1 MLSLIKKNTLLIISL
16 IFISLFFVK
25 NNIFV
30 DTAQKYT
37 AEIAKDSA
45 AVYVSL
51 RLLNAALSFAQEIEV
66 TGSVVIAS
74 GTIKPFKVIEPLD
87 DTVEKLSKAIF
98 YIGAFAATATVI
110 IEFFGHYSFLLV
122 GVASGVLY
130 IMDRLKLIENNS
142 VISIFL
148 KNINSSAS
156 IILLVVVSF
165 VVSSLIA
172 DKMYAAK
179 WKNYNKVLEDV
190 SSELTELVELD
201 PPINTEISS
210 DETEANTVQPID
222 QSEEADGWASKIT
235 SKVGEA
241 VEGIT
246 STGSKIKNNVVEATT
261 KGVSA
266 VSDKYKKAEKIIKI
280 FWEKKGELSDA
291 LSGIFAL
298 FLFKTF
304 ALPLL
309 LFLFFLGCTKNL
321 TFIKH
326 SK

>member
-1 MLSLIKKNTLLIISL
+1 MVSFLKKNTLLIISL

-45 AVYVSL
+45 AIYVSL

-74 GTIKPFKVIEPLD
+74 GTIKPFKIIEPLD

-142 VISIFL
+142 IISIFL

-280 FWEKKGELSDA
+280 FWKKKGELTDA

>member
-1 MLSLIKKNTLLIISL
+1 MISFLKKNTLLIISL

-45 AVYVSL
+45 GVYVSL

-66 TGSVVIAS
+66 TGSVVVAS
-74 GTIKPFKVIEPLD
+74 GTIKPFKIIEPLD

-110 IEFFGHYSFLLV
+110 IEFFGHFSFLFV
-122 GVASGVLY
+122 GVASGLLY
-130 IMDRLKLIENNS
+130 LVDKLKLIENSS

-148 KNINSSAS
+148 RNINSSAS

-172 DKMYAAK
+172 DKIYAEK
-179 WKNYNKVLEDV
+179 WNTYSKVLEDI
-190 SSELTELVELD
+190 SNELTELVELD
-201 PPINTEISS
+201 LPLDPEKSS
-210 DETEANTVQPID
+210 DETEADTQEPQDVD
-222 QSEEADGWASKIT
+222 EEANGWTSTIT

-246 STGSKIKNNVVEATT
+246 NTGTKIKNNVVEATSI
-261 KGVSA
+261 GVY
-266 VSDKYKKAEKIIKI
+266 VVRDKVEKASKIINI
-280 FWEKKGELSDA
+280 LWEKKGELSDA
-291 LSGIFAL
+291 LSAIFAL

-304 ALPLL
+304 ALPFL

-321 TFIKH
+321 TFIKP
-326 SK
+326 SQ

>member
-45 AVYVSL
+45 GVYLSL
-51 RLLNAALSFAQEIEV
+51 RVLNAALSFAEEIEV
-66 TGSVVIAS
+66 SGSVILAS
-74 GTIKPFKVIEPLD
+74 GTIKPFKIIEPLD
-87 DTVEKLSKAIF
+87 DTIEKLSKAIF

-110 IEFFGHYSFLLV
+110 IDFFGHYSFLFV
-122 GVASGVLY
+122 GVASGLLY
-130 IMDRLKLIENNS
+130 IIDRLKLIENNS
-142 VISIFL
+142 VISVFL
-148 KNINSSAS
+148 KNVNSSAS
-156 IILLVVVSF
+156 IILLVVISF

-172 DKMYAAK
+172 EKIYAAQ
-179 WKNYNKVLEDV
+179 WKTYSKVLEDI
-190 SSELTELVELD
+190 SNELTDLVDLDLPKDTEQSNNEPDEKMDLVEPND
-201 PPINTEISS
+201 IN
-210 DETEANTVQPID
+210 
-222 QSEEADGWASKIT
+222 DGWASKIT

-241 VEGIT
+241 VEGIAN
-246 STGSKIKNNVVEATT
+246 TGSKIKDNVVEATS

-266 VSDKYKKAEKIIKI
+266 VSDKYNKAEKIIKI
-280 FWEKKGELSDA
+280 LWEKKGELSDA
-291 LSGIFAL
+291 LSAIFAL

-321 TFIKH
+321 TFIKY

>member
-1 MLSLIKKNTLLIISL
+1 
-16 IFISLFFVK
+16 
-25 NNIFV
+25 
-30 DTAQKYT
+30 
-37 AEIAKDSA
+37 
-45 AVYVSL
+45 
-51 RLLNAALSFAQEIEV
+51 
-66 TGSVVIAS
+66 
-74 GTIKPFKVIEPLD
+74 
-87 DTVEKLSKAIF
+87 
-98 YIGAFAATATVI
+98 AFAATATVI

-210 DETEANTVQPID
+210 DETEANTVQPTD